1 MKNLFIDTNVWLS
14 LYHFSKNDLDKFLEL
29 HEFIGSEI
37 KLYLTEQVYDEITR
51 NRENKIKS
59 AMNSFE
65 NFNLTFPS
73 FVKEYPEYEPFK
85 RAFDSLKDEHKVW
98 LKKIEKE
105 IIEETTQ
112 VDKVIKK
119 FWEGEFIKREPELVE
134 KAKLRYNMGNPPG
147 KDNKYGD
154 AINWEILLKE
164 IPLREDLYFIT
175 EDRDFASPLDDTE
188 FLPFLQKEWNEK
200 KQSKVIF
207 FKNLDEF
214 LRRYY
219 NEQALVTENYKNDL
233 IKALENSVSF
243 ALTHSIIESLR
254 QYSDF
259 TDQQCEKLFSIANTN
274 NQVNWIL
281 SDGDVRA
288 FYEVLLETTSLKET
302 ENIKFVR
309 EKLEG
314 DL

>member
-1 MKNLFIDTNVWLS
+1 M
-14 LYHFSKNDLDKFLEL
+14 
-29 HEFIGSEI
+29 
-37 KLYLTEQVYDEITR
+37 
-51 NRENKIKS
+51 
-59 AMNSFE
+59 A
-65 NFNLTFPS
+65 
-73 FVKEYPEYEPFK
+73 
-85 RAFDSLKDEHKVW
+85 
-98 LKKIEKE
+98 KKIEKE

-112 VDKVIKK
+112 VDKVIKN

-175 EDRDFASPLDDTE
+175 EDRDFASQLDDTE